1 MTEIE
6 RTVEQIIVIVE
17 KSVPSVSSLTT
28 QTVIVKESPLT
39 RAATVKKVRCVC
51 VCVCVCVRACVR
63 ACVCV
68 LMSNYYRLK
77 HSSDLHYVM
86 KIIQA
91 WNTTSMPSSITAW
104 L

>member
-17 KSVPSVSSLTT
+17 KSVPLVSSLTT

-51 VCVCVCVRACVR
+51 VCVYARLR

-68 LMSNYYRLK
+68 SMSNYYRLK

-86 KIIQA
+86 KIIQI
-91 WNTTSMPSSITAW
+91 WNTISMPSSITAW